1 MVLIWRQ
8 VSLKG
13 QVHSN
18 SFIIYSPTESQVR
31 FNIPQKISGA
41 SQHNNVAAFCER
53 SEADGDLF

>member
-31 FNIPQKISGA
+31 FNIPQKISVA
-41 SQHNNVAAFCER
+41 SQHNNVAVFSYTAEVDR
-53 SEADGDLF
+53 DLE